1 MQRLEGHAWPDAHR
15 FPVNRAGAH
24 VRDTVWDDLARSH
37 QPLLVAGYSSIDR
50 LIALVADRRRRLG
63 EADDVDGGR
72 VRLLLGAEPFPTTRR
87 SFAAPDI
94 AFTEEVRHYWLEER
108 GISLHL
114 SAMVLQAIDEL
125 DAGLLTAR
133 FVHGQTTL
141 HAKVYVGDDAATVG
155 SSNFTDAGLRTQLE
169 ANARFERTDDT
180 ARYDELRSIAEH
192 LWSEGQ
198 PWDDQL
204 RALLE
209 ALLRVVPWQEALAR
223 ACAELLEGEWAER
236 YLRGLDAA
244 GQGLWPSQR
253 AGIAQALWIAENVGS
268 VLVADA
274 TGSGKT
280 RMGAHLV
287 RAVRD
292 RLWSTGRVRRD
303 LTVLVCPP
311 GVETTWQA
319 EAISC
324 GLSINTVSHGLLSR
338 RGAGDERVERRGV
351 RSAQILAVDEAHNFL
366 NPDSNRTQQVR
377 ESQADHVALFTATP
391 INRGAA
397 DLLRLIALLGAD
409 NFEEATL
416 AVLKRLER
424 TRGDVALA
432 ADEVAQLR
440 GEIQR
445 FTVRRTKSA
454 LNALVDREPDAYVHP
469 VTGRVCRYPRHDSR
483 VYGTGETAHDDA
495 VAAGI
500 RTAALT
506 LRGVALLPRQLEVPA
521 TLRREYTDE
530 RWLQLRLASSAGLA
544 AHHVLSA
551 MRSSRAALVE
561 HVRGTAA
568 AAERFGIDPRYKST
582 DTGNVLGRLDVLAG
596 DGPPAGRLGCDAPAW
611 MTNGDAWRAAC
622 VEERERF
629 EAIAAAADRLSDARE
644 RAKAAL
650 LRELGERHALVLAF
664 DRHLV
669 TLSVL
674 EALLADTAPG
684 LRVLVATG
692 GDARSREQLTRVFD
706 RASSERAVALCSD
719 AMNEGLNLQGASAI
733 VHLDLPT
740 TLRVAEQRVGRV
752 DRMDSPH
759 DAIEAWWPD
768 DGPAFATNAN
778 ELLVQRAAESER
790 LLGSNLPVP
799 EQLSAGGGRVDVQE
813 RIKET
818 ESTEAELW
826 DGIRDALD
834 PVRRLVEGDRAL
846 VPRAVYEQHRTAAAR
861 VAARVSPV
869 RSATAFAFLAVA
881 GNAHGAP
888 RWVFLASVAEPPIVD
903 LERVSDALVRHLRHD
918 PEGRPLDDA
927 ALALLS
933 SFLEVATRHERLLL
947 PRRMQRALE
956 QMASTT
962 AAWAATARRAGDERS
977 AATWLA
983 IGRSAA
989 NDADER
995 PDPYLVAE
1003 RWLEVVAP
1011 LRERYRDEHRHAHYV
1026 LLRDLDRSLRA
1037 EPLDLTTVSEAFSA
1051 LPLAAPLAERVTS
1064 CILGVPG
1071 DPQAATS
1078 AQPAARHHASR

>member
-1 MQRLEGHAWPDAHR
+1 MLRLDGHAWPDGGR

-24 VRDTVWDDLARSH
+24 VGDAVWADLVGSRD
-37 QPLLVAGYSSIDR
+37 PLLVAGYSSIDR
-50 LIALVADRRRRLG
+50 LVRLVAERAGAR
-63 EADDVDGGR
+63 DDGV

-87 SFAAPDI
+87 SFAAPDV
-94 AFTEEVRHYWLEER
+94 AFTEEVRRYWLEER

-114 SAMVLQAIDEL
+114 SAMVLRAIAEL
-125 DAGLLTAR
+125 DAGRLTAR

-169 ANARFERTDDT
+169 ANARFERAGDPQ
-180 ARYDELRSIAEH
+180 RFDEVRAIGEH
-192 LWSEGQ
+192 LWAVGQ
-198 PWDDQL
+198 PWDEQL
-204 RALLE
+204 RDLLE
-209 ALLRVVPWQEALAR
+209 SLLRVVPWQEALAR

-244 GQGLWPSQR
+244 EQGLWPSQR

-303 LTVLVCPP
+303 LTVLVCPR
-311 GVETTWQA
+311 GVVRTWEA

-324 GLSINTVSHGLLSR
+324 GLSMIAVSHGLLSR
-338 RGAGDERVERRGV
+338 DATHGERLERRGV
-351 RSAQILAVDEAHNFL
+351 RSAQILAIDEAHNFL
-366 NPDSNRTQQVR
+366 NPGSNRTQQVR
-377 ESQADHVALFTATP
+377 ESHADHVALFTATP

-397 DLLRLIALLGAD
+397 DLLRLVALLGAD

-416 AVLKRLER
+416 DVLKRLGS
-424 TRGDVALA
+424 RGDPALTS
-432 ADEVAQLR
+432 DEVNQLR

-454 LNALVDREPDAYVHP
+454 LNALVDREPSEYVHP
-469 VTGRVCRYPRHDSR
+469 VTGRVCRYPRHDSH
-483 VYGTGETAHDDA
+483 VYATGETAGDEA
-495 VAAGI
+495 VAMAV
-500 RTAALT
+500 RATATT
-506 LRGVALLPRQLEVPA
+506 LQGVSLLPRQFEVPA
-521 TLRREYTDE
+521 ALRREYSDE
-530 RWLQLRLASSAGLA
+530 RWLQLRLSSSAGLA

-561 HVRGTAA
+561 HVLGTAA
-568 AAERFGIDPRYKST
+568 AAERFGIDPRYKAS
-582 DTGNVLGRLDVLAG
+582 DTGNVLASLDRLAA
-596 DGPPAGRLGCDAPAW
+596 DGPPRWSLTCDAPAW
-611 MTNGDAWRAAC
+611 LTDADAWRQAC
-622 VEERERF
+622 ADERARY
-629 EAIAAAADRLSDARE
+629 EAIAEAADRLSDARE
-644 RAKAAL
+644 RAKSAL
-650 LRELGERHALVLAF
+650 LARLGGEHALVLAF

-674 EALLADTAPG
+674 QTMLDGAVPG
-684 LRVLVATG
+684 SQVIVATG
-692 GDARSREQLTRVFD
+692 GDNHSREQLTRTFD
-706 RASSERAVALCSD
+706 RTSTAQAVALCSD

-759 DAIEAWWPD
+759 DAIQAWWPD

-799 EQLSAGGGRVDVQE
+799 EQLSAGARVDVRE
-813 RIKET
+813 RIRDA

-834 PVRRLVEGDRAL
+834 PVRRLVDGDRAL
-846 VPRAVYEQHRTAAAR
+846 VPPAVYEQHRVAAER
-861 VAARVSPV
+861 VASRISPV
-869 RSATAFAFLAVA
+869 RADTPFAFLAVA
-881 GNAHGAP
+881 GTSNGAP
-888 RWVFLASVAEPPIVD
+888 RWVFLPSATSAPVVD

-918 PEGRPLDDA
+918 PET
-927 ALALLS
+927 LALDETGLGLLS
-933 SFLEVATRHERLLL
+933 EFLHAATRHERLLL
-947 PRRMQRALE
+947 PRRMQRALD
-956 QMASTT
+956 QMAATT
-962 AAWAATARRAGDERS
+962 AAWAAGAQQAGDERT
-977 AATWLA
+977 AATWRA
-983 IGRSAA
+983 IGALAA
-989 NDADER
+989 ADAEER

-1011 LRERYRDEHRHAHYV
+1011 VRERYRDAHRNAHYV
-1026 LLRDLDRSLRA
+1026 LLRDLDRDLHA
-1037 EPLDLTTVSEAFSA
+1037 APLDLAVVTEAFGA
-1051 LPLAAPLAERVTS
+1051 LPMAAPLAERVTA

-1071 DPQAATS
+1071 SPPATS
-1078 AQPAARHHASR
+1078 AAVPPRTHHGSA